1 MINLVLSYTK
11 FTFYIHLCIYFW
23 LLYLSLCFFCFV
35 FFIIYYHYIVIKSIN
50 INENTQYW
58 NWTLT
63 VYTTLIMPND
73 FKYVCSCICV
83 FVYLFLS
90 PVLVY
95 ACLFTCSCHHN
106 VIVTCICIW
115 KLVILWSPLDV
126 YSSKNTVWR
135 GISRCKFA
143 GTWGLM
149 ILWSVRHKFNS
160 CCS

>member
-1 MINLVLSYTK
+1 MAHHPAGLSFMINLVLSYTK
-11 FTFYIHLCIYFW
+11 FRFYFHLCIYFL
-23 LLYLSLCFFCFV
+23 LLYLLLCFC
-35 FFIIYYHYIVIKSIN
+35 YYILSLHCYQEYYYYNV
-50 INENTQYW
+50 NTQYC

-63 VYTTLIMPND
+63 VYRTLIMPND

-106 VIVTCICIW
+106 VIVTCICMW

-126 YSSKNTVWR
+126 CMYV
-135 GISRCKFA
+135 C
-143 GTWGLM
+143 L
-149 ILWSVRHKFNS
+149 
-160 CCS
+160 